1 MIELRRIVLI
11 NWHLM
16 VCADLDLAGD
26 AAILGRNAAG
36 KSTIIDLIQAVM
48 AGGSPRFYKF
58 NRSAG
63 EGGQRS
69 ERTLTGYCLAQ
80 LNDDTFLRQDA
91 RSYIALVFEDT
102 AGQRRPVTL
111 GLAIEAMRGQA
122 ADIVG
127 RFVADGVRLDSGML
141 IDENDGVRRPTEW
154 RAMKRRLEQACNAA
168 DGQLHTHD
176 DARTFIREYMRVL
189 FTNKLRGD
197 PERFIRTFIAAL
209 SFTDMPS
216 VEQFVKKH
224 LLEPNPIKIGELRDS
239 IKRYQEIKKTIGN
252 LEERLEALQAISLQI
267 EEFIKLVNEEAAC
280 RAVEKTALLREAIS
294 ALFGNLADKRLKHDK
309 LREAEAEL
317 SRVDEEIERGE
328 QTQKAIQDQL
338 AASGAQAQRN
348 EVERYI
354 KELDRESA
362 TVVDRLNRRHLFAA
376 RAVQLLTLR
385 DRLAI
390 INPGELISAL
400 DQVEEASRGVTPP
413 EWPRDPAGMEMM
425 LEAVAKAARSRMDKV
440 TQQRDEAIYQKRIVD
455 GDIKRDSE
463 QLDAARR
470 GQVLLDSATVRF
482 MDALRREGMRPRTLC
497 EVAEVLDESWRNAAE
512 ALLGRDRETV
522 IVDPDHAYRATEI
535 LRRGRG
541 DYPGC
546 RVANTRKLQ
555 SRSNTPEGGTLA
567 SIIHSDDSLV
577 MAFVVF
583 RVGNVRLASNQ
594 DELLSGGRAVMAD
607 GAYYDGLVT
616 EVRRAQG
623 VKIGRAAAPLMIETL
638 QQRIREYT
646 SLRQVHFDKERFF
659 DDVLRRLEQCAE
671 PVDEKDR
678 LEAITSAYSD
688 LAERRAE
695 ARQRLGRISAQVDPQ
710 LIEAEQRVLRTIKSL
725 KDDRD
730 GLITT
735 RASVTS
741 ELQQIAQKL
750 KGSDEH
756 PGSWLCL
763 SHRRRQFKNEI
774 RLVLHFQ
781 AVRKRYG
788 EYALRSPRKIA
799 EDMANRAS
807 QAKEEY
813 QELRGSIRNALG
825 RYAMAF
831 PDPLE
836 GYAQALIVETVKP
849 WVLEGIATLQGNEL
863 IRYREQADE
872 AASRVTLLFKT
883 TFIHELNSR
892 FGQMEVEM
900 ERLAKA
906 LRSRPFNN
914 EAYSLK
920 ASIKQ
925 EFEDIY
931 RLVRDSEID
940 DSVLDAL
947 FGQVPPRDERHGR
960 AIRQVEQL
968 LADDTFDF
976 MVFEEYQNYFTYD
989 LKIYDSAADRTTSF
1003 DRRRGVASG
1012 AERQVPFYVVI
1023 GAALSV
1029 TYHGARQSEDNTG
1042 IGMGLAVFDEA
1053 FSKMDG
1059 PNQRTLLNFY
1069 RDIGLQVVIAAPT
1082 EKRAVVYENLNYI
1095 IDIFRS
1101 GDVSMA
1107 ESIKIKDR
1115 VRQEMRAANPQYIT
1129 KEELAMRLSAEAQAA
1144 E

>member
-1 MIELRRIVLI
+1 VIELRRIVLI

-48 AGGSPRFYKF
+48 AGGSPRLYKF

-69 ERTLTGYCLAQ
+69 ERTMTGYCLAQ

-102 AGQRRPVTL
+102 VGQRRPVTL

-168 DGQLHTHD
+168 DGQLHIHD
-176 DARTFIREYMRVL
+176 DAKTFIREYMRVL

-252 LEERLEALQAISLQI
+252 LEERLEVLQAISLQI
-267 EEFIKLVNEEAAC
+267 EEFIELVNEEATC
-280 RAVEKTALLREAIS
+280 RAVEKTALLREALS
-294 ALFGNLADKRLKHDK
+294 ALFGNLADKRLKQDK

-317 SRVDEEIERGE
+317 NRVDEEIEREE

-413 EWPRDPAGMEMM
+413 EWPRDPAGMETM

-497 EVAEVLDESWRNAAE
+497 EVAEVLDENWRNAAE

-555 SRSNTPEGGTLA
+555 SRSNTPEAGTLA

-646 SLRQVHFDKERFF
+646 SLWQVHYDKERFF

-678 LEAITSAYSD
+678 LEAITSTYSD

-710 LIEAEQRVLRTIKSL
+710 LIEAEQRALRTIKSL

-750 KGSDEH
+750 KGSDEY

-774 RLVLHFQ
+774 RSVLHFQ

-892 FGQMEVEM
+892 FGQMDVEM

-914 EAYSLK
+914 ETYSLK

-931 RLVRDSEID
+931 RLVRDSETD

-947 FGQVPPRDERHGR
+947 FGQVPPRDERHDR

-976 MVFEEYQNYFTYD
+976 TVFEEYQNYFAYD

-1029 TYHGARQSEDNTG
+1029 TYHGARQSEDNAG

-1101 GDVSMA
+1101 GDASMA

>member
-1 MIELRRIVLI
+1 MIELRRIVLV

-16 VCADLDLAGD
+16 VCAELDLAGD

-48 AGGSPRFYKF
+48 AGGSSRLYRF

-69 ERTLTGYCLAQ
+69 ERTLTGYCLGQ

-102 AGQRRPVTL
+102 DGQRRPVTL
-111 GLAIEAMRGQA
+111 GLAIEAMRGQT
-122 ADIVG
+122 ADVVG

-141 IDENDGVRRPTEW
+141 IDENDGVRRPAEW
-154 RAMKRRLEQACNAA
+154 RAVKRRLEQACNASH
-168 DGQLHTHD
+168 GQLHTHD
-176 DARTFIREYMRVL
+176 DVRTFIREYMRVL

-197 PERFIRTFIAAL
+197 PERFIRTFVAAL

-239 IKRYQEIKKTIGN
+239 IQRYQEIKKTIGS
-252 LEERLEALQAISLQI
+252 LEERLQALQAIGIQI
-267 EEFIKLVNEEAAC
+267 EEFIGLVNEEAAC
-280 RAVEKTALLREAIS
+280 RAVERTAWLREALG
-294 ALFGNLADKRLKHDK
+294 ALFGNLADKRLKQKK
-309 LREAEAEL
+309 LREVEAEL
-317 SRVDEEIERGE
+317 SRVNEEMEREE

-348 EVERYI
+348 EVERQI

-362 TVVDRLNRRHLFAA
+362 TVVERLNRRHLLAA

-400 DQVEEASRGVTPP
+400 GQVEEASRGVTPP
-413 EWPRDPAGMEMM
+413 EWPRDPAGMETM
-425 LEAVAKAARSRMDKV
+425 LEAVAEAARSRMGKV
-440 TQQRDEAIYQKRIVD
+440 THQRDEAIYQKRIVD

-463 QLDAARR
+463 QLEASLR
-470 GQVLLDSATVRF
+470 GQVLLDAATVRF
-482 MDALRREGMRPRTLC
+482 MEALCREGMRPRTLC
-497 EVAEVLDESWRNAAE
+497 EVAEVIDENWRNAAE

-555 SRSNTPEGGTLA
+555 SRSSTPERGTLA
-567 SIIHSDDSLV
+567 SIIHSDDPLV

-583 RVGNVRLASNQ
+583 RVGSVSLAGNQ

-616 EVRRAQG
+616 EIRRAQG
-623 VKIGRAAAPLMIETL
+623 AKIGRAAAPLMIETL

-646 SLRQVHFDKERFF
+646 SLRQVHHDKERFF
-659 DDVLRRLEQCAE
+659 DDVMRRLEQCAE

-678 LEAITSAYSD
+678 LEAITSTYSD

-695 ARQRLGRISAQVDPQ
+695 ARERLGRISAQVDPQ
-710 LIEAEQRVLRTIKSL
+710 LIEAEQRALRTIKSL

-730 GLITT
+730 GLIS
-735 RASVTS
+735 RCASLTS
-741 ELQQIAQKL
+741 EFNQVEQKL
-750 KGSDEH
+750 AGSDEH
-756 PGSWLCL
+756 AGSWLCL
-763 SHRRRQFKNEI
+763 SRRRRQFKTEVHS
-774 RLVLHFQ
+774 VLHFQ
-781 AVRKRYG
+781 AARRRYA
-788 EYALRSPRKIA
+788 ELASRSPRKIA

-813 QELRGSIRNALG
+813 QELRGNIRNALG

-836 GYAQALIVETVKP
+836 GYAQALIIETVKP
-849 WVLEGIATLQGNEL
+849 WVLEGIAALQGNEL

-872 AASRVTLLFKT
+872 AAGRVTLLFKT
-883 TFIHELNSR
+883 KFIHELNSR

-931 RLVRDSEID
+931 RLVRDSETD

-947 FGQVPPRDERHGR
+947 FGQAPPRDERHGR

-976 MVFEEYQNYFTYD
+976 TVFEEYQNYFTYD
-989 LKIYDSAADRTTSF
+989 LKIHDSAANRTTSF

-1029 TYHGARQSEDNTG
+1029 AYHGTRQSEENTG

-1095 IDIFRS
+1095 IDIFRV

-1115 VRQEMRAANPQYIT
+1115 VHREMRAANPQYT
-1129 KEELAMRLSAEAQAA
+1129 TNEELAMRLNTEAQAA